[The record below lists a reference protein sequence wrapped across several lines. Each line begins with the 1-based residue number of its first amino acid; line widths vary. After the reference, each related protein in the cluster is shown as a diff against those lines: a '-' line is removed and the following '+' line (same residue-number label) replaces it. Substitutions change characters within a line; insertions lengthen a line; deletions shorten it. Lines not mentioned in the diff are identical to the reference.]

1 MPNEWGGRKLG
12 GYRVIERVGLGSMA
26 EVYTAM
32 QTSMNRMVAIKILS
46 PLLSDDPQF
55 VERFR
60 QEAQIAATLEHPH
73 IVPIID
79 VGEED
84 GVLYLVMRYLKGGT
98 LYDLMRRDL
107 LPLQAVLRYL
117 SEIGQALDYAHGLG
131 VVHRDVKPKNVLLD
145 LQANASIADFGL
157 AKTNAS
163 SGLTHSGFG
172 MIGTPHYMSPEQG
185 RGQPI
190 DGRSD
195 LYSLGV
201 MLYEM
206 LTGQLPFEAD
216 SAVGMV
222 MKHIHE
228 PIPSVTV
235 VNPLLPPVM
244 DEILARALAKDPV
257 DRYPSAHELTEAV
270 AHALEISLH
279 YGIPLQALEAGGLLR
294 PSENLFSRSRALSGA
309 DAKETGLRHWL
320 KRRWRDVHDRWAVA
334 QAILKSSWRDKRSQT
349 LAVGGVLVLT
359 LFVVILFATVNGQ
372 ATSNSPATPT
382 ATAALST
389 SVPASTNTPN
399 IPNTP
404 IQVTTPTIPV
414 PTMTAG
420 ARMVSVT
427 DTMTLLYIPAG
438 NFLLGSA
445 ESDTLAH
452 EDERSQLSV
461 YLDAYWIDQT
471 EVTVAQFQDF
481 VNAAEYQTDAERGC
495 CQGRYAKPGG
505 DVFAPGT
512 FFVKNASWK
521 LPEGTLAQEALPRQP
536 VVQVSWND
544 AAAYCQWAGRR
555 LPTEAE
561 WDKAAR
567 GPQSLIYPWGNDF
580 DGGRLNFCDKNCA
593 GNWRDRTADD
603 GFGRMSNVGTFA
615 EGASEY
621 GLWDMSGNVREWVH
635 DFYDFRGYYRYPTEN
650 PTGPATGE
658 THVMRGGSWLDSADR
673 VRVEAREAGV
683 PDSRSDVVGFR
694 CAMSVEE

>member
-79 VGEED
+79 VGEEE
-84 GVLYLVMRYLKGGT
+84 GVLFLVMRYLKGGT
-98 LYDLMRRDL
+98 LYDLMRRGP

-117 SEIGQALDYAHGLG
+117 AEIGQALDYAHGLG
-131 VVHRDVKPKNVLLD
+131 IVHRDVKPKNVLLD
-145 LQANASIADFGL
+145 LQANSSIADFGL
-157 AKTNAS
+157 AKTTAS

-185 RGQPI
+185 RGQPT

-206 LTGQLPFEAD
+206 LTGQLPFDAD

-222 MKHIHE
+222 MKHIHD
-228 PIPSVTV
+228 PIPSVTIA
-235 VNPLLPPVM
+235 NPHLPPVM

-257 DRYPSAHELTEAV
+257 DRYQTANELAEAV

-279 YGIPLQALEAGGLLR
+279 YGIPLQSLEGGGILR
-294 PSENLFSRSRALSGA
+294 PSGSPFSRNQALAG
-309 DAKETGLRHWL
+309 DAKETGFRHWL
-320 KRRWRDVHDRWAVA
+320 NRRWRDVRDRWAVA
-334 QAILKSSWRDKRSQT
+334 QAILKSSWRDKRPQT
-349 LAVGGVLVLT
+349 LAVGGVVVLT
-359 LFVVILFATVNGQ
+359 MFVLILFAAVNGL
-372 ATSNSPATPT
+372 ANSPATPT
-382 ATAALST
+382 TTSAPST
-389 SVPASTNTPN
+389 SVTSLPSLLPSTNTPD
-399 IPNTP
+399 TP
-404 IQVTTPTIPV
+404 LQVTPTIPL

-427 DTMTLLYIPAG
+427 DTMTLIYIPAG

-452 EDERSQLSV
+452 EDERSQFSV

-481 VNAAEYQTDAERGC
+481 VTAAEYQTDAERGC
-495 CQGRYAKPGG
+495 CKGRYAKPGG

-512 FFVKNASWK
+512 FFVKDASWK
-521 LPEGTLAQEALPRQP
+521 LPEGGTVAEALPRQP

-555 LPTEAE
+555 LPTESE

-567 GPQSLIYPWGNDF
+567 GTEGLIYPWGNDF
-580 DGGRLNFCDKNCA
+580 DGGLLNFCDKNCA
-593 GNWRDRTADD
+593 GNWRDRTVDD
-603 GFGRMSNVGTFA
+603 GFGRMGNVGTFA
-615 EGASEY
+615 DGASPY
-621 GLWDMSGNVREWVH
+621 GLLDMSGNVREWVN

-673 VRVEAREAGV
+673 VRVEARESGV

-694 CAMSVEE
+694 CAMSEEK

>member
-60 QEAQIAATLEHPH
+60 LEAQIAATLEHPH

-98 LYDLMRRDL
+98 LYDLMRRGL

-117 SEIGQALDYAHGLG
+117 AEIGQALDYAHGLG
-131 VVHRDVKPKNVLLD
+131 VIHRDVKPKNVLLD
-145 LQANASIADFGL
+145 LQANSSIADFGL
-157 AKTNAS
+157 AKTTAAG
-163 SGLTHSGFG
+163 GLTHSGFG

-195 LYSLGV
+195 LYSVGV

-206 LTGQLPFEAD
+206 LTGQLPFDAD

-222 MKHIHE
+222 MKHIHD
-228 PIPSVTV
+228 PIPSVTTA
-235 VNPLLPPVM
+235 NPQLPPVM

-257 DRYPSAHELTEAV
+257 DRYQSAHELAEAV

-279 YGIPLQALEAGGLLR
+279 YGIPIQSLEAGGILR
-294 PSENLFSRSRALSGA
+294 PSGSPFSRNPALSA
-309 DAKETGLRHWL
+309 EDAKDSGWRRWL
-320 KRRWRDVHDRWAVA
+320 NRRWRDVRDRWAVA
-334 QAILKSSWRDKRSQT
+334 QAILKSSWRDKRPQT
-349 LAVGGVLVLT
+349 LVMGVLLALT
-359 LFVVILFATVNGQ
+359 LIVFILFAAINGQ
-372 ATSNSPATPT
+372 ATPLATATPPVTSLSTSLPASTATPKPTIQATPT
-382 ATAALST
+382 L
-389 SVPASTNTPN
+389 PL
-399 IPNTP
+399 
-404 IQVTTPTIPV
+404 PTL
-414 PTMTAG
+414 TAG
-420 ARMVSVT
+420 ARRVSSV

-452 EDERSQLSV
+452 EDERSQFLV
-461 YLDAYWIDQT
+461 YLDAFWIDQT

-481 VNAAEYQTDAERGC
+481 VTAAEYQTDAERGC
-495 CQGRYAKPGG
+495 CKGRYANPGG

-512 FFVKNASWK
+512 FFVKSASWK
-521 LPEGTLAQEALPRQP
+521 LPEGVSVPEALPRQP

-567 GPQSLIYPWGNDF
+567 GTQGLIYPWGNRF
-580 DGGRLNFCDKNCA
+580 DGGLLNFCDKNCA
-593 GNWRDRTADD
+593 GNWRDRTVDD
-603 GFGRMSNVGTFA
+603 GFGRMGNVGTFA
-615 EGASEY
+615 DGASEY
-621 GLWDMSGNVREWVH
+621 GLFDMSGNVREWVN
-635 DFYDFRGYYRYPTEN
+635 DFYDFRGYYRYPPEN
-650 PTGPATGE
+650 PTGPETGE
-658 THVMRGGSWLDSADR
+658 ARVMRGGSWLDSADR
-673 VRVEAREAGV
+673 VRASAREAGV
-683 PDSRSDVVGFR
+683 PDSRSDMVGFR
-694 CAMSVEE
+694 CAMSAEE